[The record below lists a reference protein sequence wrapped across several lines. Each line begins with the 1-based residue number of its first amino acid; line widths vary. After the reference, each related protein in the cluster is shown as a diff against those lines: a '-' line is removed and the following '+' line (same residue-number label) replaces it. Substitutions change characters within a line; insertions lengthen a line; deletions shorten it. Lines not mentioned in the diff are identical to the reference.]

1 MSGRE
6 EQLMQR
12 GLALDKI
19 ELLRDNRLAIGKSE
33 SRAIQQRGDL
43 WTI

>member
-1 MSGRE
+1 
-6 EQLMQR
+6 MQR
-12 GLALDKI
+12 GLALDKM
-19 ELLRDNRLAIGKSE
+19 AIGKSE